1 MSPKDLLSALIVI
14 LAWGVNFVV
23 IKVGLHGVPP
33 MLLGAL
39 RFTLVAFPGRVLRQA
54 PGHSVSLAVRLWC
67 DHLVRAIRA
76 AFSTQCP

>member
-1 MSPKDLLSALIVI
+1 MSPRDLLLALVVV

-39 RFTLVAFPGRVLRQA
+39 RFLL
-54 PGHSVSLAVRLWC
+54 
-67 DHLVRAIRA
+67 A
-76 AFSTQCP
+76 AFQAVLLLL

>member
-1 MSPKDLLSALIVI
+1 MAPKDLLRALIVV

-39 RFTLVAFPGRVLRQA
+39 RFLLAAFPR
-54 PGHSVSLAVRLWC
+54 SSLSNARKC
-67 DHLVRAIRA
+67 HCAG
-76 AFSTQCP
+76 